1 MAVTTASLIEAYPEF
16 APLSEQYP
24 DLVDAVIARAE
35 RRIGPSWPDEIRD
48 DIVEL
53 QACHMLA
60 MSPAGRNAK
69 LSEPGMPSSY
79 QYELKLRKKGFAFG
93 RLRVV

>member
-16 APLSEQYP
+16 EPLSEQYP

-35 RRIGPSWPDEIRD
+35 RRISISWPDEIRD

-53 QACHMLA
+53 QVAHLLA

-69 LSEPGMPSSY
+69 LSEPGKPSSY
-79 QYELKLRKKGFAFG
+79 EYELKLRKKAFAYG